1 MPVEN
6 PLLKLKDIYLPPP
19 VSFWPPAPGWWILA
33 LLFTLVLIFGGIQ
46 FEKAPDELA
55 LLRSLSQLLRR
66 LALTFYTNEQVASL
80 HGTAWLDF
88 LDKTGKTKEFT
99 QGAGKVLGTVLYQQK
114 AELEI
119 DALFPLVKK
128 WISSP
133 LHNY

>member
-1 MPVEN
+1 M
-6 PLLKLKDIYLPPP
+6 LKELQ
-19 VSFWPPAPGWWILA
+19 
-33 LLFTLVLIFGGIQ
+33 IQ

-66 LALTFYTNEQVASL
+66 SALTFYTNEQVASL